1 MDYDQVLDGIC
12 EAMNI
17 LEGKGGQAKSDR
29 HVYHIGEE
37 LCNDDTG
44 DKYDEIVIRYDP
56 NEFLSTN
63 GCGLYAT
70 IASRF
75 ANEDIAVSLAE
86 TVCSA
91 LMSKIIAE
99 TDIAKECG
107 YTFADIADYFADAIE
122 DIEKAME
129 FRRSRG
135 YGIQTLAKEK
145 TNE

>member
-1 MDYDQVLDGIC
+1 MNYNQVLDDIS

-17 LEGKGGQAKSDR
+17 LEGKGERAKSNR
-29 HVYHIGEE
+29 YVYHVGEE
-37 LCNDDTG
+37 LCEDDTG

-75 ANEDIAVSLAE
+75 ANEDIAVSLAG

-91 LMSKIIAE
+91 LMSEIIAE
-99 TDIAKECG
+99 TDTAKACG
-107 YTFADIADYFADAIE
+107 YTFDDIANRYVDTTKDIVKSMAFRLSKGE
-122 DIEKAME
+122 DE
-129 FRRSRG
+129 
-135 YGIQTLAKEK
+135 
-145 TNE
+145 

>member
-1 MDYDQVLDGIC
+1 MNYNQVLDDIS

-70 IASRF
+70 IASCF
-75 ANEDIAVSLAE
+75 ANEDIAVSLAG

-91 LMSKIIAE
+91 LMSEIIAE
-99 TDIAKECG
+99 TDTAKASG
-107 YTFADIADYFADAIE
+107 YTFDDIANRYVDTTKDIVKSMAFRLGKGE
-122 DIEKAME
+122 DE
-129 FRRSRG
+129 
-135 YGIQTLAKEK
+135 
-145 TNE
+145 

>member
-17 LEGKGGQAKSDR
+17 LKCKGGQAKSDR
-29 HVYHIGEE
+29 YVYHVGEE
-37 LCNDDTG
+37 LCEDDTS

-75 ANEDIAVSLAE
+75 ANEDIAVSLAG

-91 LMSKIIAE
+91 LISEIIAE
-99 TDIAKECG
+99 TDTAKASG
-107 YTFADIADYFADAIE
+107 YTFDDIADRYVDTTKDIVKSMAFRLGKGE
-122 DIEKAME
+122 DE
-129 FRRSRG
+129 
-135 YGIQTLAKEK
+135 
-145 TNE
+145 

>member
-1 MDYDQVLDGIC
+1 MNYNQVLDDIS

-17 LEGKGGQAKSDR
+17 LDGKGGQAKSDR
-29 HVYHIGEE
+29 YVYHVGEE
-37 LCNDDTG
+37 LCEDDTG

-75 ANEDIAVSLAE
+75 ANEGIAVSLAG

-91 LMSKIIAE
+91 LMSEIIAE
-99 TDIAKECG
+99 TDIAKACG
-107 YTFADIADYFADAIE
+107 YTFEDIADYFADAIE
-122 DIEKAME
+122 DIKKAMA
-129 FRRSRG
+129 FRLG
-135 YGIQTLAKEK
+135 KGED
-145 TNE
+145 E

>member
-1 MDYDQVLDGIC
+1 MNYDRLLDGIS
-12 EAMNI
+12 EEMNI
-17 LEGKGGQAKSDR
+17 LEGKGRQAKSDR

-37 LCNDDTG
+37 LCEDDTG

-75 ANEDIAVSLAE
+75 ANEDIAVSLAG

-91 LMSKIIAE
+91 LMSEIIAE
-99 TDIAKECG
+99 TDIAKASG
-107 YTFADIADYFADAIE
+107 YTFEDIANRYADTIE
-122 DIEKAME
+122 DIKKAMVFKLGKGE
-129 FRRSRG
+129 D
-135 YGIQTLAKEK
+135 E
-145 TNE
+145 

>member
-1 MDYDQVLDGIC
+1 MNYNQVLDDIS

-37 LCNDDTG
+37 LCEDDTG

-56 NEFLSTN
+56 NVFLSTN

-75 ANEDIAVSLAE
+75 ANEDIAVSLAG

-91 LMSKIIAE
+91 LMSEIIAE
-99 TDIAKECG
+99 TDTAKECG
-107 YTFADIADYFADAIE
+107 YTFADIFDYFADTIK
-122 DIEKAME
+122 DIEKAMA
-129 FRRSRG
+129 FRLG
-135 YGIQTLAKEK
+135 KGED
-145 TNE
+145 E

>member
-1 MDYDQVLDGIC
+1 MNYDQVLDDIS

-17 LEGKGGQAKSDR
+17 LEGKGRQAKSDR
-29 HVYHIGEE
+29 YVYHVGED
-37 LCNDDTG
+37 LCEDDTG

-75 ANEDIAVSLAE
+75 ANEDIAVSLAG

-91 LMSKIIAE
+91 LISEIIAE
-99 TDIAKECG
+99 TDTAKASG
-107 YTFADIADYFADAIE
+107 YTFDDIADRYVDTTKDIVKSMAFRLGKGE
-122 DIEKAME
+122 DE
-129 FRRSRG
+129 
-135 YGIQTLAKEK
+135 
-145 TNE
+145 

>member
-1 MDYDQVLDGIC
+1 MGYDQVLDGIC

-75 ANEDIAVSLAE
+75 ANEGIAVSLAG

-91 LMSKIIAE
+91 LMSEIIAE
-99 TDIAKECG
+99 TDIAKACG
-107 YTFADIADYFADAIE
+107 YTFEDIADYFADAIE
-122 DIEKAME
+122 DIKKAMA
-129 FRRSRG
+129 FRLG
-135 YGIQTLAKEK
+135 KGED
-145 TNE
+145 E

>member
-1 MDYDQVLDGIC
+1 MNYDRLLDGIS

-56 NEFLSTN
+56 NEFLSAN

-75 ANEDIAVSLAE
+75 ANEGIAVSLAG

-91 LMSKIIAE
+91 LMSEIIAE
-99 TDIAKECG
+99 TDIAKACG
-107 YTFADIADYFADAIE
+107 YTFEDIADYFADAIE
-122 DIEKAME
+122 DIKKAMA
-129 FRRSRG
+129 FRLG
-135 YGIQTLAKEK
+135 KGED
-145 TNE
+145 E

>member
-1 MDYDQVLDGIC
+1 MAYDQVLDGIC
-12 EAMNI
+12 EAMNF
-17 LEGKGGQAKSDR
+17 LEGKGERAKSNR
-29 HVYHIGEE
+29 YVYHVGEE
-37 LCNDDTG
+37 LCEDDTG

-75 ANEDIAVSLAE
+75 ANEGIAVSLAG

-99 TDIAKECG
+99 TDTAKASG
-107 YTFADIADYFADAIE
+107 YTFEDIANRYADTIE
-122 DIEKAME
+122 DIEKAMT
-129 FRRSRG
+129 FRLSKG
-135 YGIQTLAKEK
+135 ED
-145 TNE
+145 E

>member
-1 MDYDQVLDGIC
+1 MNYNQVLDDIS

-75 ANEDIAVSLAE
+75 ANEGIAVSLAG

-91 LMSKIIAE
+91 LLSEIIAD
-99 TDIAKECG
+99 TDSAKACG
-107 YTFADIADYFADAIE
+107 YTSADIADYFADTIE
-122 DIEKAME
+122 DIEKAMA
-129 FRRSRG
+129 FRIG
-135 YGIQTLAKEK
+135 KGED
-145 TNE
+145 E

>member
-1 MDYDQVLDGIC
+1 MNYDQVLDDIS

-17 LEGKGGQAKSDR
+17 LEGKYEQAKSDR
-29 HVYHIGEE
+29 YVYHVGEE
-37 LCNDDTG
+37 LCEDDTG

-75 ANEDIAVSLAE
+75 ANEDIAVSLAG

-91 LMSKIIAE
+91 LISEIIAE
-99 TDIAKECG
+99 TDTAKASG
-107 YTFADIADYFADAIE
+107 YTFDDIADRYVDTTKDIVKSMAFRLGKGE
-122 DIEKAME
+122 DE
-129 FRRSRG
+129 
-135 YGIQTLAKEK
+135 
-145 TNE
+145 

>member
-1 MDYDQVLDGIC
+1 MNYDRLLDGIS

-17 LEGKGGQAKSDR
+17 LEGKGRQAKSDR

-37 LCNDDTG
+37 LCEDDTG

-75 ANEDIAVSLAE
+75 ANEDIAVSLAG

-91 LMSKIIAE
+91 LMSEIIAE
-99 TDIAKECG
+99 TDIAKACG
-107 YTFADIADYFADAIE
+107 YTFADITDYFADTIE
-122 DIEKAME
+122 DIEKAMA
-129 FRRSRG
+129 FRLG
-135 YGIQTLAKEK
+135 KGED
-145 TNE
+145 E

>member
-75 ANEDIAVSLAE
+75 ANEDIAVSLAGR
-86 TVCSA
+86 VCSA
-91 LMSKIIAE
+91 LMSEIIAE
-99 TDIAKECG
+99 TDIAKACG
-107 YTFADIADYFADAIE
+107 YTFEDIFDYFADAIE
-122 DIEKAME
+122 DIKKAMA
-129 FRRSRG
+129 FRLG
-135 YGIQTLAKEK
+135 KGED
-145 TNE
+145 E

>member
-1 MDYDQVLDGIC
+1 MNCNQVLDDIS

-56 NEFLSTN
+56 HEFLSTN

-75 ANEDIAVSLAE
+75 ANEDIAVSLAG

-91 LMSKIIAE
+91 LMSEIIAE
-99 TDIAKECG
+99 TDTAKACG
-107 YTFADIADYFADAIE
+107 YTFDAIANRYVDTTK
-122 DIEKAME
+122 DIVKSMA
-129 FRRSRG
+129 FRLSKG
-135 YGIQTLAKEK
+135 E
-145 TNE
+145 NE